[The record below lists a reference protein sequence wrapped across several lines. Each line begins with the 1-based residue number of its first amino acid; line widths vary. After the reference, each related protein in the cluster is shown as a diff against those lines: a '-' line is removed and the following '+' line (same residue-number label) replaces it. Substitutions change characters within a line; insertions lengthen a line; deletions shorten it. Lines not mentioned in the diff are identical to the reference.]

1 MASTDGTD
9 CDTKKLKSQ
18 MTTGTGHL
26 NVMWKKLRTDSSMS
40 LLICFVY
47 TSLLEHQCHLQAEN
61 ICLAPALTHLLSP
74 ALHQALE
81 THQKGHSSLLS
92 YLTSSGTSLNIAQ
105 IVHD

>member
-1 MASTDGTD
+1 MASPDGTD

-18 MTTGTGHL
+18 MIAGTGHL
-26 NVMWKKLRTDSSMS
+26 KIMWRKVWTASSMS

-74 ALHQALE
+74 ALHHALE

-92 YLTSSGTSLNIAQ
+92 YLTSSGTSLSIAQ